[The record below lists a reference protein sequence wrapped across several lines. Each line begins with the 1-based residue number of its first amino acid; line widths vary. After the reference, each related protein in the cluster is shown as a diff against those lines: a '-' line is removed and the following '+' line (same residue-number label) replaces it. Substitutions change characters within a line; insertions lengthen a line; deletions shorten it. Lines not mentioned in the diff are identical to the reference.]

1 MKNNMLVLVF
11 AILCEIAGKIMIN
24 YNCGHITVL
33 GFGGYLLCGVGAA
46 VVICLAAVVIVTKR
60 EEKYERKN

>member
-1 MKNNMLVLVF
+1 MKNNLLVLVF

-24 YNCGHITVL
+24 HNCGHITVF
-33 GFGGYLLCGVGAA
+33 GFGGYLLCSVGAA
-46 VVICLAAVVIVTKR
+46 VVICLAAALIVTRR

>member
-1 MKNNMLVLVF
+1 MKNNVLVLVF

-24 YNCGHITVL
+24 HNFGHITVL
-33 GFGGYLLCGVGAA
+33 GFSGYLLCSVGIA
-46 VVICLAAVVIVTKR
+46 VIICLTAVVIVTKR

>member
-1 MKNNMLVLVF
+1 MKNNMLILAF

-24 YNCGHITVL
+24 HNCGHITVF

-46 VVICLAAVVIVTKR
+46 VVICLVAALIVTRR

>member
-1 MKNNMLVLVF
+1 MKNNMLVLAF

-24 YNCGHITVL
+24 YNCGHITVF

-46 VVICLAAVVIVTKR
+46 VVICLAAALIVTRR

>member
-24 YNCGHITVL
+24 HNCGHITVF

-46 VVICLAAVVIVTKR
+46 VVICLAAALIVTRR

>member
-24 YNCGHITVL
+24 YNCGHITVF

-46 VVICLAAVVIVTKR
+46 VVICLAAVVIVTRR

>member
-11 AILCEIAGKIMIN
+11 AILCEIAGKIMISH
-24 YNCGHITVL
+24 NCGHITVF

-46 VVICLAAVVIVTKR
+46 VVICLAAVVIVTRR

>member
-1 MKNNMLVLVF
+1 MKNNMLGLVF

-24 YNCGHITVL
+24 HNCGHITVF

-46 VVICLAAVVIVTKR
+46 VVICLAAVVIVTRR

>member
-24 YNCGHITVL
+24 HNCGHITVF

>member
-1 MKNNMLVLVF
+1 MKNNMLVLAF

-24 YNCGHITVL
+24 HNCGHITVF
-33 GFGGYLLCGVGAA
+33 GFGGYLLCGVGAV
-46 VVICLAAVVIVTKR
+46 VVICLAAVVIVTRR

>member
-11 AILCEIAGKIMIN
+11 AILCEVAGKIMIN
-24 YNCGHITVL
+24 HNCGHITVF

-46 VVICLAAVVIVTKR
+46 VVICLAAVVIVTRR

>member
-1 MKNNMLVLVF
+1 MKNNMLVLAF

-24 YNCGHITVL
+24 HNCGHITVL
-33 GFGGYLLCGVGAA
+33 GFGGYLLCGVGVA
-46 VVICLAAVVIVTKR
+46 VVICLAAVVIVTRR

>member
-1 MKNNMLVLVF
+1 MKNNMLVLAF

-33 GFGGYLLCGVGAA
+33 GFGGYLLCGVGVA
-46 VVICLAAVVIVTKR
+46 VVICLAAVVIVTRR

>member
-24 YNCGHITVL
+24 YNCGHITVF
-33 GFGGYLLCGVGAA
+33 GFGGYLLCGVGVA
-46 VVICLAAVVIVTKR
+46 VVICLAAVVIVTRR

>member
-1 MKNNMLVLVF
+1 MKNNMLVLAF

-24 YNCGHITVL
+24 HNCGHITVF
-33 GFGGYLLCGVGAA
+33 GFGGYLLCGVGVA
-46 VVICLAAVVIVTKR
+46 VVICLAAALIVTRR

>member
-1 MKNNMLVLVF
+1 MKNNLLVLVF

-24 YNCGHITVL
+24 HNCGHITVF

-46 VVICLAAVVIVTKR
+46 VVICLAAVVIVTRR

>member
-1 MKNNMLVLVF
+1 MKNNMLVLAF

-24 YNCGHITVL
+24 HNCGHITVF

-46 VVICLAAVVIVTKR
+46 VVICLAAALIVTRR

>member
-24 YNCGHITVL
+24 HNCGHITVL

-46 VVICLAAVVIVTKR
+46 VVICLAAALIVTRR

>member
-1 MKNNMLVLVF
+1 MKNNMLVLAF

-33 GFGGYLLCGVGAA
+33 GFGGYLLYGVGVA
-46 VVICLAAVVIVTKR
+46 VVICLAAVVIVTRR

>member
-1 MKNNMLVLVF
+1 MKNNMLVLAF

-24 YNCGHITVL
+24 HYCGHITL
-33 GFGGYLLCGVGAA
+33 LEFGGYLLCSVGAA
-46 VVICLAAVVIVTKR
+46 VVICLAAVMIVTRR

>member
-1 MKNNMLVLVF
+1 MKNNMLVLAF

-24 YNCGHITVL
+24 HNCGHITVF
-33 GFGGYLLCGVGAA
+33 GFGGYLLCGVGVA
-46 VVICLAAVVIVTKR
+46 VVICLAAVVIVTRR

>member
-1 MKNNMLVLVF
+1 MKNNMLVLAF

-24 YNCGHITVL
+24 HYCGHITL
-33 GFGGYLLCGVGAA
+33 LEFGGYLLCSVGAA
-46 VVICLAAVVIVTKR
+46 VAALIVTRR